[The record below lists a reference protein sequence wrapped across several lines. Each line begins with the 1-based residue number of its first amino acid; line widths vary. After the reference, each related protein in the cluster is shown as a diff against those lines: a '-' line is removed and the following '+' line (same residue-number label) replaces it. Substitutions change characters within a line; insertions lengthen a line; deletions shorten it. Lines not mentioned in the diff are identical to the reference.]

1 METPKQSR
9 TILNEKIAFIV
20 ASGWN
25 TLIGCGSFFTFYHL
39 LHKNVHYLAIITLS
53 HFLCVINNWLI
64 FRWLVFRSK
73 SRLLPEYIR
82 YNLTSIFILCFQF
95 FGLWLLVELFGF
107 QPIPSQ
113 LALVATTLILSYG
126 THKYY
131 AFRI

>member
-1 METPKQSR
+1 MEKAKQGHKIS
-9 TILNEKIAFIV
+9 IEKIAFIV

-73 SRLLPEYIR
+73 SRLLSEYIR
-82 YNLTSIFILCFQF
+82 FNLSSIFILCFQL
-95 FGLWLLVELFGF
+95 FGIWLLVELFGF
-107 QPIPSQ
+107 HPIPSQ
-113 LALVATTLILSYG
+113 LALVAATLVVSYG